1 MDKTFD
7 SLRRL
12 RDTRHRKAA
21 IDKMRQDHV
30 ASATARSVAA
40 ARERLTQ
47 EIAARGTLATRL
59 HTETDG
65 NDISPRALQD
75 TVHADMFHV
84 HAAHLAHQDA
94 LRADEKHALEERHL
108 AELRHKL
115 NRAHANV
122 KKIGMAISDASRA
135 TSRRDEAREEDEA
148 DDAALRTYASAAT
161 RVLTDA
167 DDDSRD
173 DGRGVGISATDAMSA
188 LSDLRSFV

>member
-1 MDKTFD
+1 MDKTFE

-12 RDTRHRKAA
+12 RDARHRKAA

-40 ARERLTQ
+40 ARERLTR
-47 EIAARGTLATRL
+47 EIVARETLATRL
-59 HTETDG
+59 HIETDG

-75 TVHADMFHV
+75 TIHADLFHI
-84 HAAHLAHQDA
+84 HAAHVAHQDA

-122 KKIGMAISDASRA
+122 EKIGMAISDVNRA
-135 TSRRDEAREEDEA
+135 ASRRDEAREEDEA
-148 DDAALRTYASAAT
+148 NDAALRAYAGVAVRAGVSA
-161 RVLTDA
+161 
-167 DDDSRD
+167 
-173 DGRGVGISATDAMSA
+173 DGEVMGG
-188 LSDLRSFV
+188 LG